1 MAKLRKPYSFPTK
14 LPQLNYIHHD
24 DDRQYNTLFDAVT
37 RQAYEINEMKPTY
50 I

>member
-14 LPQLNYIHHD
+14 LPQLNYIH
-24 DDRQYNTLFDAVT
+24 RQYNTLFDAVT
-37 RQAYEINEMKPTY
+37 RQAYEINEMKATY